1 MEGYLIDFETPDG
14 AKQPHW
20 DYSDNIL
27 YKVEENNGVSSD
39 VTVTLALD
47 RLNTSITSHTRT
59 LNTINGTLITVQQD
73 ISALES
79 SYRGLNTRVT
89 ALETATPVAIDDE
102 TGNWIINGQ
111 ITEYPSRGESGSSF
125 TYDDL
130 TPEQITEL
138 AQNIANSLGGGTS
151 GGGGVAGKG
160 TFNTAWHYATDDI
173 PVIDPETEEQELDEN
188 EQPVYTNRKAE
199 LFSWILEDVDDNNES
214 VVNVIYHTGNGNFID
229 ALGSEIVGETDNMEV
244 SI

>member
-1 MEGYLIDFETPDG
+1 MEGYFIDFETPDG

-47 RLNTSITSHTRT
+47 RLSSSIAGHTRT
-59 LNTINGTLITVQQD
+59 LTTLGGAVITAQGD
-73 ISALES
+73 ISTLAFN
-79 SYRGLNTRVT
+79 YNTLNTRVT
-89 ALETATPVAIDDE
+89 KLETATPVAIDDE

-151 GGGGVAGKG
+151 GGGGVAGNG
-160 TFNTAWHYATDDI
+160 TFATAWHYACDDI
-173 PVIDPETEEQELDEN
+173 PVIDPETEQQELDEN
-188 EQPVYTNRKAE
+188 NQPVYTNRKAE
-199 LFSWILEDVDDNNES
+199 LFSWILNDYDSNDNNI
-214 VVNVIYHTGNGNFID
+214 VKIIYHIGNGNFID
-229 ALGSEIVGETDNMEV
+229 ALGATIIGSGTGLTI
-244 SI
+244 S